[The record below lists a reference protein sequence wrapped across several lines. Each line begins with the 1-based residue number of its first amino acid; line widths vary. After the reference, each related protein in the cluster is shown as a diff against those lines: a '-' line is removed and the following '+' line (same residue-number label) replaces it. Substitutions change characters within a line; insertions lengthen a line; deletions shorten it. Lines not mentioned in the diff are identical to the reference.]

1 MLSVS
6 STFLFLAS
14 VNCSGLSSHV
24 AYIIVTNI
32 IYEVRSL
39 SSVFELSVFT
49 PRSFAL
55 LHTDRIIQFYDY
67 VQTAVSWICAERIL
81 YFHLS
86 SIMMDY
92 LSDSISS
99 GLIYIVYT
107 IVVSR
112 HKDYSVVDTNLLD
125 SNTSVHTKDN

>member
-67 VQTAVSWICAERIL
+67 VQTA
-81 YFHLS
+81 
-86 SIMMDY
+86 
-92 LSDSISS
+92 IS
-99 GLIYIVYT
+99 
-107 IVVSR
+107 
-112 HKDYSVVDTNLLD
+112 
-125 SNTSVHTKDN
+125 